1 MTSTLG
7 PTGLVFYSQLSHSGL
22 MQLVTAARLADLV
35 THLEGTPASNAL
47 ADAIRL
53 VIPDGRVS
61 PGTRLPSERELT
73 AALGVSRTTVT
84 GAYRE
89 LKERGFLTARQG
101 SGSVATLPGGGGEI
115 AQ

>member
-1 MTSTLG
+1 MKSVTGGRLTLLLG
-7 PTGLVFYSQLSHSGL
+7 PDVLSSS
-22 MQLVTAARLADLV
+22 
-35 THLEGTPASNAL
+35 PAYRAL
-47 ADAIRL
+47 ADSIRL
-53 VIPDGRVS
+53 VITDGRVS

-89 LKERGFLTARQG
+89 LKERGYLVSRQG

-115 AQ
+115 AQHSLIPRGQGADI